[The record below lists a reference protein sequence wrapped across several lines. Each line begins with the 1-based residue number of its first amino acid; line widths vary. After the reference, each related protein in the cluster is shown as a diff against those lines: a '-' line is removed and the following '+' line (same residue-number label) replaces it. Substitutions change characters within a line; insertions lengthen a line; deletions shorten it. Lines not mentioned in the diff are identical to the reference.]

1 VRLLLAL
8 RPTPATVI
16 ASIALLVALAG
27 TGYAAITLPSN
38 SVGTAQLKSN
48 AVISSKV
55 KDHSLLRVDFANGQ
69 IPRGA
74 RGAPGVPGP
83 PGAAGAKGPTGP
95 AGPAG
100 QVATKW
106 ALVGRDGNFVA
117 GSPGVVIALS
127 GTGTYYVNFGT
138 PLTGHAL
145 LVTSAFRNADASPR
159 GGVVAAICG
168 NTGTSSPADT
178 ITCALNNNTSTAY
191 VNTFGTGNEF
201 PENHAF
207 YIAVL

>member
-168 NTGTSSPADT
+168 NTGTSSPA
-178 ITCALNNNTSTAY
+178 LNNNTSTAY